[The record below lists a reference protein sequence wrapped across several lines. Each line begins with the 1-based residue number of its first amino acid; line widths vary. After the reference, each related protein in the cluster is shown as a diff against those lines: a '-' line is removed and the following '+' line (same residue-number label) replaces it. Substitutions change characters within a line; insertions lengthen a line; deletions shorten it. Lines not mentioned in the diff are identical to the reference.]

1 MIQYERLDA
10 WVRQII
16 FSSLRAATRNP
27 KHKTEP
33 GEHGRGSS
41 LGGGMHCV
49 CSAVVWT
56 WPLWRR
62 GPPGVQSTAS
72 LAHPAV
78 DAGEAMTATTPID
91 AASRPRRSPTT
102 RLRHSRSQLAA
113 CDGGQDRLELLVI
126 LFARA
131 RQADCGTS
139 LLHRDGRR
147 GNRRQRSGG
156 SQGSDVSGAMQPDM
170 SWPDGLKAQGFSG
183 PPVISIARA
192 SGWSH
197 GGVGDAELRVPRF
210 SRERRRPEME
220 GVVQKPSLG
229 LTCVGALFLLADG
242 SPWEIIGRRF

>member
-1 MIQYERLDA
+1 
-10 WVRQII
+10 
-16 FSSLRAATRNP
+16 
-27 KHKTEP
+27 
-33 GEHGRGSS
+33 
-41 LGGGMHCV
+41 
-49 CSAVVWT
+49 
-56 WPLWRR
+56 
-62 GPPGVQSTAS
+62 
-72 LAHPAV
+72 
-78 DAGEAMTATTPID
+78 MTATTPID
-91 AASRPRRSPTT
+91 AASRPRRSPTR

-197 GGVGDAELRVPRF
+197 GGVGDAELRTSLEQGTTAARDGG
-210 SRERRRPEME
+210 RGPEAIA
-220 GVVQKPSLG
+220 GPYVRWCSIFV
-229 LTCVGALFLLADG
+229 
-242 SPWEIIGRRF
+242 GRRLAVGNHRSKVQPSKTSLSNDKEE

>member
-1 MIQYERLDA
+1 
-10 WVRQII
+10 
-16 FSSLRAATRNP
+16 
-27 KHKTEP
+27 
-33 GEHGRGSS
+33 
-41 LGGGMHCV
+41 MHCV

-113 CDGGQDRLELLVI
+113 CDGGQDHLELLVI

-229 LTCVGALFLLADG
+229 LTCVGALFFLADG
-242 SPWEIIGRRF
+242 PPWEIIGRRF

>member
-1 MIQYERLDA
+1 
-10 WVRQII
+10 
-16 FSSLRAATRNP
+16 
-27 KHKTEP
+27 
-33 GEHGRGSS
+33 
-41 LGGGMHCV
+41 
-49 CSAVVWT
+49 
-56 WPLWRR
+56 
-62 GPPGVQSTAS
+62 
-72 LAHPAV
+72 
-78 DAGEAMTATTPID
+78 MTATTPID

-197 GGVGDAELRVPRF
+197 GGVGDAELRGPRL

-220 GVVQKPSLG
+220 GVVQKPFARPYVRWCSIF
-229 LTCVGALFLLADG
+229 VAEA
-242 SPWEIIGRRF
+242 SPCEIIARRF